1 MFRDRTEAGKKLTL
15 KLKADLA
22 TKGWGKAVV
31 LAIPRGGVAVGKEIS
46 EAFKLPFDCLIIK
59 KIPAPENEELAIGA
73 VGEGGVV
80 IWEDRLC
87 RDLGVPVEYKQEIVR
102 KKVDEFEKKENDF
115 RRGRSIPEI
124 KGRTVIIADDGIAT
138 GATAKAAVA
147 VVRNFNPKEV
157 VIAVPVIAADSLP
170 EIKRLADK
178 VIYLEAPEMFFSV
191 DQFYQDFRQLTDEEA
206 RKILNSKQ

>member
-1 MFRDRTEAGKKLTL
+1 MFRDRTEVGKRLAL
-15 KLKADLA
+15 KLKEDLS
-22 TKGWGKAVV
+22 TKGLGKAIV

-46 EAFKLPFDCLIIK
+46 EAFKLPLDCLIIK

-80 IWEDRLC
+80 VWEERLC
-87 RDLGVPVEYKQEIVR
+87 RDLGVSVEYKQEIVR
-102 KKVDEFEKKENDF
+102 KKVEEFEKKESDF
-115 RRGRSIPEI
+115 RGGRSIPEI
-124 KGRTVIIADDGIAT
+124 KGRLVIIADDGIAT

-147 VVRNFNPKEV
+147 IVRNFNPKEV

-206 RKILNSKQ
+206 REILNSKL

>member
-15 KLKADLA
+15 KLKEDLV
-22 TKGWGKAVV
+22 TEGLGKAIV
-31 LAIPRGGVAVGKEIS
+31 LAIPRGGVAIGKEIS
-46 EAFKLPFDCLIIK
+46 EAFKLPLDCLIIK

-80 IWEDRLC
+80 IWEEELC
-87 RDLGVPVEYKQEIVR
+87 RDLGVSVEYKQEIVR
-102 KKVDEFEKKENDF
+102 KKVEEFEKKESDF
-115 RRGRSIPEI
+115 RCGRSIPEI
-124 KGRTVIIADDGIAT
+124 KGRLVIIADDGIAT

-170 EIKRLADK
+170 EIKRVADK

-206 RKILNSKQ
+206 RKILNSKL